1 MRRVVKVSRIRIII
15 TIIVVVLTTL
25 LTGCTGKEPNEIA
38 YVVALGIDSTDD
50 DNYKITIQY
59 ANTTQIS
66 GGASESGGKAGS
78 EIVDNVTIEAPN
90 IYAGV
95 GLANNIVSKSF
106 SMSHAKLIVFS
117 KEIAEKGVKDMIETL
132 VRSEEIRPDVFIA
145 VANTTANDYLTSVNP
160 EMEVNPA
167 QYYQLIYQKN
177 QLVGIPDGQLR
188 EFFTGL
194 YTDNY
199 DSILPVSGVIEGAG
213 GNSQNDDKGQS
224 KDGQNE
230 GSEESSESLDSFE
243 SKSSNEKD
251 ENEKEKDAEKNTSKY
266 EYDIKN
272 YIGGE
277 TAIEKKNKAEA
288 IGAAVFEKDKMV
300 GELGE
305 VETEICKMLKGD
317 YTYSYL
323 TYYNNDTPDIPITVK
338 TTQQKKPKYKID
350 TDKKTV
356 DIELYIESDLYSLPA
371 DYNVENK
378 IEDFERN
385 VANYTSSTCTEFI
398 NNFTKKYNSDILKL
412 NEKVKYKFLTNN
424 QYNWFKKNVDWSEY
438 KFSVCTDF
446 KVRRTGLIVRE

>member
-117 KEIAEKGVKDMIETL
+117 KEMAEKGVKDMIETL

-224 KDGQNE
+224 KDSQNE
-230 GSEESSESLDSFE
+230 GSEGSSESLDSFE
-243 SKSSNEKD
+243 SKNSDEIFDRFCDVFWQKENINNEL
-251 ENEKEKDAEKNTSKY
+251 
-266 EYDIKN
+266 
-272 YIGGE
+272 
-277 TAIEKKNKAEA
+277 KNKAKDLLKQIIMA
-288 IGAAVFEKDKMV
+288 IPIFHDIGKVNPNFQLMKLKVNDFKENKAYLNTHHSLLSSMFYIDYCRKLIYDEKNEDEIVILLAEFILYNGYIIARHHSK
-300 GELGE
+300 LGRL
-305 VETEICKMLKGD
+305 TEFIDLIRLDNDTYFFKLKQIVNNEDIYSVKVDFIESDIDDMFRNLIKMLK
-317 YTYSYL
+317 
-323 TYYNNDTPDIPITVK
+323 K
-338 TTQQKKPKYKID
+338 
-350 TDKKTV
+350 
-356 DIELYIESDLYSLPA
+356 
-371 DYNVENK
+371 
-378 IEDFERN
+378 
-385 VANYTSSTCTEFI
+385 
-398 NNFTKKYNSDILKL
+398 
-412 NEKVKYKFLTNN
+412 
-424 QYNWFKKNVDWSEY
+424 
-438 KFSVCTDF
+438 
-446 KVRRTGLIVRE
+446 

>member
-1 MRRVVKVSRIRIII
+1 MSKIRTVM
-15 TIIVVVLTTL
+15 TIIVVIFATL

-38 YVVALGIDSTDD
+38 YVVALGIDNADE

-117 KEIAEKGVKDMIETL
+117 KEIAEKGVKDIIETL

-145 VANTTANDYLTSVNP
+145 VANTTANEYLTSVNP

-188 EFFTGL
+188 EFFSGL
-194 YTDNY
+194 YTENY
-199 DSILPVSGVIEGAG
+199 DSILPIAGVIKESGS
-213 GNSQNDDKGQS
+213 NNQNDDKEQSQSGQE
-224 KDGQNE
+224 E
-230 GSEESSESLDSFE
+230 GSEDSSESSEGK
-243 SKSSNEKD
+243 KSDDKG
-251 ENEKEKDAEKNTSKY
+251 ENENEKDAEINKNKY

-272 YIGGE
+272 YVGGE
-277 TAIEKKNKAEA
+277 AAIEKKNKGEA

-305 VETEICKMLKGD
+305 VEAEICKMLKGD
-317 YTYSYL
+317 YTHSYL
-323 TYYNNDTPDIPITVK
+323 TYYNNDTPDTPITVK

-350 TDKKTV
+350 IDKKTV
-356 DIELYIESDLYSLPA
+356 DIELFIESDLYSLPA

-378 IEDFERN
+378 IEDFEKD
-385 VANYTSSTCTEFI
+385 VATYTSNACTEFI

-424 QYNWFKKNVDWSEY
+424 QYNWFKKNVGWSEY
-438 KFSVCTDF
+438 KFSVCTNF

>member
-1 MRRVVKVSRIRIII
+1 
-15 TIIVVVLTTL
+15 
-25 LTGCTGKEPNEIA
+25 
-38 YVVALGIDSTDD
+38 
-50 DNYKITIQY
+50 
-59 ANTTQIS
+59 
-66 GGASESGGKAGS
+66 
-78 EIVDNVTIEAPN
+78 
-90 IYAGV
+90 
-95 GLANNIVSKSF
+95 
-106 SMSHAKLIVFS
+106 MSHAKLIVFS

-199 DSILPVSGVIEGAG
+199 DSILPIAGVIEESG

-224 KDGQNE
+224 KDSQNE
-230 GSEESSESLDSFE
+230 GSEGSSESLDSFE

-277 TAIEKKNKAEA
+277 TTIEKKNKAEA

-378 IEDFERN
+378 IEDFERD

-438 KFSVCTDF
+438 KFSVCTNF

>member
-66 GGASESGGKAGS
+66 GGASESGGKSGS

-160 EMEVNPA
+160 GNGGKTCTILSANIPKSA
-167 QYYQLIYQKN
+167 R
-177 QLVGIPDGQLR
+177 GIPDGQLR
-188 EFFTGL
+188 ELFTGL

-199 DSILPVSGVIEGAG
+199 DSILP
-213 GNSQNDDKGQS
+213 
-224 KDGQNE
+224 
-230 GSEESSESLDSFE
+230 
-243 SKSSNEKD
+243 
-251 ENEKEKDAEKNTSKY
+251 
-266 EYDIKN
+266 
-272 YIGGE
+272 
-277 TAIEKKNKAEA
+277 
-288 IGAAVFEKDKMV
+288 
-300 GELGE
+300 
-305 VETEICKMLKGD
+305 
-317 YTYSYL
+317 
-323 TYYNNDTPDIPITVK
+323 
-338 TTQQKKPKYKID
+338 TQ
-350 TDKKTV
+350 V
-356 DIELYIESDLYSLPA
+356 
-371 DYNVENK
+371 
-378 IEDFERN
+378 
-385 VANYTSSTCTEFI
+385 
-398 NNFTKKYNSDILKL
+398 
-412 NEKVKYKFLTNN
+412 
-424 QYNWFKKNVDWSEY
+424 
-438 KFSVCTDF
+438 
-446 KVRRTGLIVRE
+446 

>member
-1 MRRVVKVSRIRIII
+1 MSRIRIII

-145 VANTTANDYLTSVNP
+145 VANTTANDYLTAVNP

-199 DSILPVSGVIEGAG
+199 DSILPIAGVIEESG

-224 KDGQNE
+224 KDSQNE
-230 GSEESSESLDSFE
+230 GSEGSSESLDSFE

-251 ENEKEKDAEKNTSKY
+251 ENEKEKDAEKIQASMN
-266 EYDIKN
+266 I
-272 YIGGE
+272 I
-277 TAIEKKNKAEA
+277 
-288 IGAAVFEKDKMV
+288 
-300 GELGE
+300 
-305 VETEICKMLKGD
+305 
-317 YTYSYL
+317 
-323 TYYNNDTPDIPITVK
+323 
-338 TTQQKKPKYKID
+338 
-350 TDKKTV
+350 
-356 DIELYIESDLYSLPA
+356 
-371 DYNVENK
+371 
-378 IEDFERN
+378 
-385 VANYTSSTCTEFI
+385 
-398 NNFTKKYNSDILKL
+398 
-412 NEKVKYKFLTNN
+412 
-424 QYNWFKKNVDWSEY
+424 
-438 KFSVCTDF
+438 
-446 KVRRTGLIVRE
+446 

>member
-1 MRRVVKVSRIRIII
+1 M
-15 TIIVVVLTTL
+15 
-25 LTGCTGKEPNEIA
+25 
-38 YVVALGIDSTDD
+38 VALGIDSTDD

-117 KEIAEKGVKDMIETL
+117 KEVAEKGVKDMIETL

-199 DSILPVSGVIEGAG
+199 DSILPVAGVI
-213 GNSQNDDKGQS
+213 
-224 KDGQNE
+224 
-230 GSEESSESLDSFE
+230 
-243 SKSSNEKD
+243 
-251 ENEKEKDAEKNTSKY
+251 
-266 EYDIKN
+266 
-272 YIGGE
+272 
-277 TAIEKKNKAEA
+277 
-288 IGAAVFEKDKMV
+288 AVS
-300 GELGE
+300 
-305 VETEICKMLKGD
+305 
-317 YTYSYL
+317 YTHL
-323 TYYNNDTPDIPITVK
+323 T
-338 TTQQKKPKYKID
+338 
-350 TDKKTV
+350 
-356 DIELYIESDLYSLPA
+356 LP
-371 DYNVENK
+371 
-378 IEDFERN
+378 
-385 VANYTSSTCTEFI
+385 
-398 NNFTKKYNSDILKL
+398 
-412 NEKVKYKFLTNN
+412 TN
-424 QYNWFKKNVDWSEY
+424 
-438 KFSVCTDF
+438 
-446 KVRRTGLIVRE
+446 

>member
-177 QLVGIPDGQLR
+177 QLVGIHAVRGGTIVGDHEVIFAG
-188 EFFTGL
+188 
-194 YTDNY
+194 TDE
-199 DSILPVSGVIEGAG
+199 VIELKHSAHSKEVFAVGAIKAAKFMSDKPAG
-213 GNSQNDDKGQS
+213 MYSMND
-224 KDGQNE
+224 
-230 GSEESSESLDSFE
+230 L
-243 SKSSNEKD
+243 
-251 ENEKEKDAEKNTSKY
+251 
-266 EYDIKN
+266 I
-272 YIGGE
+272 
-277 TAIEKKNKAEA
+277 
-288 IGAAVFEKDKMV
+288 
-300 GELGE
+300 
-305 VETEICKMLKGD
+305 
-317 YTYSYL
+317 
-323 TYYNNDTPDIPITVK
+323 
-338 TTQQKKPKYKID
+338 
-350 TDKKTV
+350 
-356 DIELYIESDLYSLPA
+356 
-371 DYNVENK
+371 
-378 IEDFERN
+378 
-385 VANYTSSTCTEFI
+385 ST
-398 NNFTKKYNSDILKL
+398 L
-412 NEKVKYKFLTNN
+412 
-424 QYNWFKKNVDWSEY
+424 
-438 KFSVCTDF
+438 
-446 KVRRTGLIVRE
+446 

>member
-199 DSILPVSGVIEGAG
+199 DSILPVAGVIEGSG

-230 GSEESSESLDSFE
+230 GSEGSSESLDSFE

-251 ENEKEKDAEKNTSKY
+251 ENEKEKASMNM
-266 EYDIKN
+266 I
-272 YIGGE
+272 
-277 TAIEKKNKAEA
+277 
-288 IGAAVFEKDKMV
+288 
-300 GELGE
+300 
-305 VETEICKMLKGD
+305 
-317 YTYSYL
+317 
-323 TYYNNDTPDIPITVK
+323 
-338 TTQQKKPKYKID
+338 
-350 TDKKTV
+350 
-356 DIELYIESDLYSLPA
+356 
-371 DYNVENK
+371 
-378 IEDFERN
+378 
-385 VANYTSSTCTEFI
+385 
-398 NNFTKKYNSDILKL
+398 
-412 NEKVKYKFLTNN
+412 
-424 QYNWFKKNVDWSEY
+424 
-438 KFSVCTDF
+438 
-446 KVRRTGLIVRE
+446 

>member
-117 KEIAEKGVKDMIETL
+117 KEVAEKGVKDMIETL

-199 DSILPVSGVIEGAG
+199 DSILPVAGVIRD
-213 GNSQNDDKGQS
+213 Q
-224 KDGQNE
+224 
-230 GSEESSESLDSFE
+230 
-243 SKSSNEKD
+243 
-251 ENEKEKDAEKNTSKY
+251 
-266 EYDIKN
+266 
-272 YIGGE
+272 
-277 TAIEKKNKAEA
+277 
-288 IGAAVFEKDKMV
+288 AV
-300 GELGE
+300 
-305 VETEICKMLKGD
+305 
-317 YTYSYL
+317 
-323 TYYNNDTPDIPITVK
+323 TVK
-338 TTQQKKPKYKID
+338 MMIKDSQ
-350 TDKKTV
+350 KTV
-356 DIELYIESDLYSLPA
+356 
-371 DYNVENK
+371 K
-378 IEDFERN
+378 M
-385 VANYTSSTCTEFI
+385 
-398 NNFTKKYNSDILKL
+398 
-412 NEKVKYKFLTNN
+412 
-424 QYNWFKKNVDWSEY
+424 
-438 KFSVCTDF
+438 
-446 KVRRTGLIVRE
+446 KVRRVVRRAWTVLKVKIQMKMKKKKTPKKIQASMNMI

>member
-117 KEIAEKGVKDMIETL
+117 KEVAEKGVKDMIETL

-199 DSILPVSGVIEGAG
+199 DSILPVAGVMWKPLPSLAVSAECWIKAG
-213 GNSQNDDKGQS
+213 GAHHSVLSYDVTAEMM
-224 KDGQNE
+224 KDWAEMMGIE
-230 GSEESSESLDSFE
+230 FLHIG
-243 SKSSNEKD
+243 
-251 ENEKEKDAEKNTSKY
+251 ENT
-266 EYDIKN
+266 
-272 YIGGE
+272 
-277 TAIEKKNKAEA
+277 
-288 IGAAVFEKDKMV
+288 
-300 GELGE
+300 
-305 VETEICKMLKGD
+305 
-317 YTYSYL
+317 
-323 TYYNNDTPDIPITVK
+323 TV
-338 TTQQKKPKYKID
+338 
-350 TDKKTV
+350 
-356 DIELYIESDLYSLPA
+356 
-371 DYNVENK
+371 
-378 IEDFERN
+378 EDFEKEIFWN
-385 VANYTSSTCTEFI
+385 
-398 NNFTKKYNSDILKL
+398 DIAYKLK
-412 NEKVKYKFLTNN
+412 
-424 QYNWFKKNVDWSEY
+424 
-438 KFSVCTDF
+438 
-446 KVRRTGLIVRE
+446 